1 MTENELLLK
10 TAFCCMACDG
20 DIAQEEVSLLSN
32 VVRKSPKFEN
42 INLEMKLKEYV
53 EQLNL
58 LKGSF
63 ISDYLNEIKKAELS
77 LEEEQEIIKFAID
90 TIEADSNI
98 EYSEISFF
106 KQIRNCL
113 KISDSSIY
121 AMYPDKEDLEYFLLP
136 DIIDY
141 SYNWDVSL
149 SNINFN
155 E

>member
-141 SYNWDVSL
+141 
-149 SNINFN
+149 
-155 E
+155 

>member
-155 E
+155 K

>member
-63 ISDYLNEIKKAELS
+63 VSDYLNEIKKAELS

-155 E
+155 K

>member
-1 MTENELLLK
+1 MTKNELLLK

-63 ISDYLNEIKKAELS
+63 VSDYLNEIKKAELS

-155 E
+155 K

>member
-1 MTENELLLK
+1 MTKNELLLK

-155 E
+155 K